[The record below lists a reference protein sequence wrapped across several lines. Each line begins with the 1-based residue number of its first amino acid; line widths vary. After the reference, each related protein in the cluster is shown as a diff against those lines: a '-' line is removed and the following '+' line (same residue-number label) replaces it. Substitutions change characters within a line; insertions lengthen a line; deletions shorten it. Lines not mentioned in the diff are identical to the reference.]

1 LQASPLGKSP
11 SNYAASTGSLALPS
25 KALKGY
31 APLRRLKSAIKA
43 DVLEKALLAL
53 DAVHVCGPPPEEQ
66 Y

>member
-1 LQASPLGKSP
+1 
-11 SNYAASTGSLALPS
+11 LPS